1 MPTTKLLRLGSALFG
16 IVAALFEL
24 YIGLVVAFAG
34 VSAPFKVL
42 LVVTMPFVVLWGAIG
57 ATRFREADI
66 AGGVMLLGFSL
77 QHCLVEIK
85 SLAQIPLALILV
97 AAGLAYAAATIER
110 EQQTATAAKS

>member
-1 MPTTKLLRLGSALFG
+1 MATTTLLRMGSAAFG

-34 VSAPFKVL
+34 VSMPFKVL
-42 LVVTMPFVVLWGAIG
+42 LVVTMPFVVLWGAVG
-57 ATRFREADI
+57 TMRFKEADI
-66 AGGVMLLGFSL
+66 AAGIMLLGFSL

-85 SLAQIPLALILV
+85 SIAQIPLTLILV

-110 EQQTATAAKS
+110 EQQAGAAAKS